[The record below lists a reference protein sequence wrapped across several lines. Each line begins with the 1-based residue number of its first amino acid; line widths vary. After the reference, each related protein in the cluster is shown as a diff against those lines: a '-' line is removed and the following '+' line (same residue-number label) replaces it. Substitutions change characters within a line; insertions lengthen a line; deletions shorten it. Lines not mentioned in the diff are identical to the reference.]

1 MGASSYKQLL
11 KSAGFQ
17 SFLWTQFLG
26 AYNDNVYKILVSL
39 LAVEIGARTGK
50 GSEYLSLAGAVFIVP
65 FLLFSGYSG
74 HLADVFNKRRVLI
87 ATKSLEVFSMALAI
101 PALVSGRVDLMMAV
115 LFLLAL
121 QATLFSP
128 AKYGI
133 LPEMLP
139 DRDLSRANG
148 LLEMSTFVAIVVG
161 TSSGT
166 FLFSAWKHEPWKMGA
181 MMLAIAIA
189 GTLISFKIGKV
200 ASPAVRAPFALNPFA
215 EVFKG
220 IKRLYADRPLWLT
233 VVGMSF
239 FWFLGALFQMDLIVL
254 GREVMRVDEPHIGL
268 MVTALAIGIG
278 VGSMAAGRLSGDKV
292 ELGLVP
298 LGSVGMGFS
307 SMLLCWLMPSWPGA
321 IAALTL
327 LGFSS
332 GLFIVPLNAFL
343 QQRSGDDEKGRL
355 IATNN
360 FLNMVGILLA
370 SAALWG
376 LHDKLGVSPA
386 KIVLYAGAFTLIAT
400 VYAISVVSDFL
411 VRFVLWLLTHTVFRI
426 RIVGAENVP
435 FRGPALL
442 VANHVSHVDGFLI
455 GACVQRFI
463 RFMVYRPYYELKPL
477 HWFFRL
483 TKAIPVGTGSRR
495 DLVES
500 ILQARRELEAGHVV
514 CIFAEGA
521 ISRTGNLL
529 PFKRGLEKIA
539 EGLDV
544 PVIPVHLDRMWGS
557 IFSFER
563 GRFFWKRPKQVP
575 YPVTVSFG
583 KALTTQAAAQEVRLA
598 IMELGSEAVEYRRT
612 RRDLLHLRFIR
623 AARRNWFAFA
633 MADSTG
639 KELTHGQALVASL
652 LLAQWIRRRCTPS
665 EKIGLLLPNT
675 VGGALANVAALMAGA
690 VPVNLNYTAGKEAMA
705 SATGQCGIRTILTS
719 KPFLAKAK
727 IQPAEG
733 MIFLE
738 DVLPA
743 FGPWQKM
750 AAAAAAFLLPAR
762 LLEHWANR
770 EQCGPDSLATI
781 IFSSGSTGTP
791 KGVMLSHYNL
801 ISNIEAVA
809 QVFWVNRTDCIVG
822 VLPFFHSF
830 GFTHTLWFPLVTG
843 AAAVY
848 HPNPVDAKTIGEL
861 VRRYRG
867 TLLLTTPTFC
877 AGYTRKCSAEEFASL
892 RYVLVGAEKLREPV
906 AQAFHEKFGLSP
918 LEGYGAT
925 EMSPVISVNVPD
937 HEDPANRQTGIKPGT
952 VGHPIPGVTV
962 RIVDPETGEQV
973 PAGKEGLVLVKGP
986 NRMLGYLGQP
996 LQTAEVMRDGWY
1008 VTGDIACMD
1017 DDGFIRITDR
1027 LSRFSK
1033 IGGEMVPHLKIEEAI
1048 QTILGEFACAVSGV
1062 PDDHKGE
1069 RLVALYTRPD
1079 LTSAELWRR
1088 LSESGLPKLWIP
1100 KSEDLHFIDVLPTL
1114 GTGKMDLRQIK
1125 TMAMK
1130 FTEADRGI
1138 GVRR

>member
-1 MGASSYKQLL
+1 MATSSYKELL
-11 KSAGFQ
+11 KSVGFQ

-50 GSEYLSLAGAVFIVP
+50 GSEYLSLGGAVFILP
-65 FLLFSGYSG
+65 FLLFSGYAG
-74 HLADVFNKRRVLI
+74 HLADVCNKRRVLI
-87 ATKSLEVFSMALAI
+87 ATKSLEVVSMALAI
-101 PALVSGRVDLMMAV
+101 PALVSERVDLMMAV

-166 FLFSAWKHEPWKMGA
+166 FLFSAWKHEPWRMGTA
-181 MMLAIAIA
+181 MLAVAIA
-189 GTLISFKIGKV
+189 GSLISFKIGKV
-200 ASPAVRAPFALNPFA
+200 ASPSVRTPFALNPFA
-215 EVFKG
+215 EVLSG
-220 IKRLYADRPLWLT
+220 VKRLYRDRPLWLT
-233 VVGMSF
+233 VVGMSY

-254 GREVMRVDEPHIGL
+254 GREVIKVDEVHIGL

-278 VGSMAAGRLSGDKV
+278 AGSLAAGRLSGDKV

-298 LGSVGMGFS
+298 LGSLGMGGA
-307 SMLLCWLMPSWPGA
+307 SMLLCGVMPSWRGA
-321 IAALTL
+321 MVALAL
-327 LGFSS
+327 LGFAS

-343 QQRSGDDEKGRL
+343 QQRAGDDEKGRL

-360 FLNMVGILLA
+360 FLNMVGMLLA
-370 SAALWG
+370 SATLWG
-376 LHDKLGVSPA
+376 MHDKLGVSPD
-386 KIVLYAGAFTLIAT
+386 KIVLYAGIFTLVAT
-400 VYAISVVSDFL
+400 VYSVSVVSDFL

-442 VANHVSHVDGFLI
+442 VANHVSHIDGFLI

-463 RFMVYRPYYELKPL
+463 RFMVYRPYYEIPAL
-477 HWFFRL
+477 HWFFRRS
-483 TKAIPVGTGSRR
+483 KAIPVGGGSRR
-495 DLVES
+495 DVLES
-500 ILQARRELEAGHVV
+500 IMRARRELEAGHVV

-539 EGLDV
+539 ERLEV
-544 PVIPVHLDRMWGS
+544 PVIPVHLDRLWGS

-563 GRFFWKRPKQVP
+563 GRFFWKWPKRVP

-583 KALTTQAAAQEVRLA
+583 EALSSKASAQDVRLA
-598 IMELGSEAVEYRRT
+598 VLELGSDAVDKRRSK
-612 RRDLLHLRFIR
+612 RDLLDMRFISSAKR
-623 AARRNWFAFA
+623 HWFSLAL
-633 MADSTG
+633 ADSNG
-639 KELTHGQALVASL
+639 RELTYGQALVASMM
-652 LLAQWIRRRCTPS
+652 LARWMRRRTDPAQ
-665 EKIGLLLPNT
+665 KIGLLLPNS
-675 VGGALANVAALMAGA
+675 VGGALANIAALMAGKI
-690 VPVNLNYTAGKEAMA
+690 PVNLNYTAGKESMA
-705 SATGQCGIRTILTS
+705 AAIEQCEIRTIVTSRQFLT
-719 KPFLAKAK
+719 KAK
-727 IQPAEG
+727 LEALDG
-733 MIFLE
+733 MAFLE
-738 DVLPA
+738 DA
-743 FGPWQKM
+743 FRTFSGWQKT
-750 AAAAAAFLLPAR
+750 ATAVAAFLLPAR
-762 LLEHWANR
+762 PLTWLVNR
-770 EQCGPDSLATI
+770 AKRTPDSLGTI
-781 IFSSGSTGTP
+781 LFSSGSTGTP

-801 ISNIEAVA
+801 LSNIEAVA
-809 QVFWVNRTDCIVG
+809 QVFWLERTDRVVG

-830 GFTHTLWFPLVTG
+830 GFAHTLWFPLVTG

-848 HPNPVDAKTIGEL
+848 HPNPMDAKAIGEL
-861 VRRYRG
+861 VRKHRG

-892 RYVLVGAEKLREPV
+892 RFVLVGAEKLRENT
-906 AQAFHEKFGLSP
+906 AQAFREKFGLSP

-925 EMSPVISVNVPD
+925 EMSPVIAVNVPD
-937 HEDPANRQTGIKPGT
+937 HEDPANRQTGVKAGT

-962 RIVDPETGEQV
+962 RVVDPDTGKRL
-973 PAGKEGLVLVKGP
+973 PAGTPGLLQVKGA
-986 NRMLGYLGQP
+986 NRMLGYLGQTEK
-996 LQTAEVMRDGWY
+996 TAEVIRDGWY
-1008 VTGDIACMD
+1008 VTGDIGCID

-1027 LSRFSK
+1027 LARFSK

-1048 QTILGEFACAVSGV
+1048 QAIVGDAACVVCGI

-1069 RLVALYTRPD
+1069 RLAALYTSRNI
-1079 LTSAELWRR
+1079 TATEIWRR
-1088 LSESGLPKLWIP
+1088 LSQTDLPKLWVP
-1100 KSEDLHFIDVLPTL
+1100 KSEDLHFVESIPTL
-1114 GTGKMDLRQIK
+1114 GSGKADLRAAK
-1125 TMAMK
+1125 SLMMRLAEMAEK
-1130 FTEADRGI
+1130 
-1138 GVRR
+1138 